1 MTEKPVKGL
10 SIAKKETFEITLS
23 ELKILAPSETKIQL
37 EELQIAQ
44 KLKDSDKV
52 ILFPHNI
59 VLNLN
64 LSKEEFDKLLSSGI
78 LKYADPDESFDPI
91 KILKEQKEFDDGLK
105 ETITDLER
113 YKKWKESKQ
122 LKEVEKVK

>member
-1 MTEKPVKGL
+1 MQNSTITSKGNMNLKRVLKLTEKPVKGL

-91 KILKEQKEFDDGLK
+91 KILKE
-105 ETITDLER
+105 
-113 YKKWKESKQ
+113 
-122 LKEVEKVK
+122 